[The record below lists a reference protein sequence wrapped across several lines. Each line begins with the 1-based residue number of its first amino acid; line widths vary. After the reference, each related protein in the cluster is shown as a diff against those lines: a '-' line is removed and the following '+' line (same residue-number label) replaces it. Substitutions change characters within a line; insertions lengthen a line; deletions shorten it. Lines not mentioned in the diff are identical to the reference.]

1 MAPTRSIASGPER
14 PPERPGAPPA
24 SAGQGRL
31 GALVAVAGG
40 AGVLV
45 TAMQL
50 LDRIALAEN
59 PQAPL
64 VCDISSVLSCGSVLT
79 AWQSSALGVPNAMVG
94 LAVFSAFLSAGLAA
108 ALGGALS
115 LRYLRVLEALALGML
130 GFTLWYLAQTTFVLG
145 ALCLYCTVVGTSV
158 VLVNL
163 AVSRMWR
170 RAGGLGG
177 RGPLTRLA
185 RGFVDSG
192 DDRWVWAAL
201 WLGVA
206 AVIAL
211 VLAG

>member
-1 MAPTRSIASGPER
+1 MAQTRSPVTGR
-14 PPERPGAPPA
+14 RRPGQSPGVI
-24 SAGQGRL
+24 GQGRL
-31 GALVAVAGG
+31 GALLAAAGA

-50 LDRIALAEN
+50 LDRIALAED
-59 PQAPL
+59 PQVSL
-64 VCDISSVLSCGSVLT
+64 VCDVSSVLSCSSVLT
-79 AWQSSALGVPNAMVG
+79 AWQSSALGVPNAMIG
-94 LAVFSAFLSAGLAA
+94 LAVFSVFLSAGLAA
-108 ALGGALS
+108 TLGGVLS
-115 LRYLRVLEALALGML
+115 LRYLRVLEAMALGML
-130 GFTLWYLAQTTFVLG
+130 GFTVWYLAQTTFVLG

-163 AVSRMWR
+163 AVSRLWR

-177 RGPLTRLA
+177 SGPVSRLA

-201 WLGVA
+201 WAGVA
-206 AVIAL
+206 VVITV

>member
-1 MAPTRSIASGPER
+1 VAPTPSVTTGHAR
-14 PPERPGAPPA
+14 PAPRRDGSPGTH
-24 SAGQGRL
+24 L
-31 GALVAVAGG
+31 GALIAVAGG
-40 AGVLV
+40 AGVAA
-45 TAMQL
+45 TALQL
-50 LDRIALAEN
+50 LDRIALTED
-59 PQAPL
+59 PQVSL

-79 AWQSSALGVPNAMVG
+79 AWQSSALGVPNAMIG
-94 LAVFSAFLSAGLAA
+94 LAVFSVFLSAGLTA
-108 ALGGALS
+108 ALGGTLS
-115 LRYLRVLEALALGML
+115 LRYLRVLEAMALGML

-163 AVSRMWR
+163 AVSRLWR

-177 RGPLTRLA
+177 RGPVARLA

-206 AVIAL
+206 TVITL